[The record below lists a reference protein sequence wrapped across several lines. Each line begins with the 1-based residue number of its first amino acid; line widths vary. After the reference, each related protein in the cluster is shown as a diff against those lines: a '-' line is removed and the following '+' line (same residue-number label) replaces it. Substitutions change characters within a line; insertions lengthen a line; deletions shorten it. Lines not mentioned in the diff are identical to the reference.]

1 MPTNWGTD
9 GSHSTFTPPAASGG
23 DVSLD
28 AYSHPFAQ
36 DSGTPTSIA
45 TDAILDATLFKG
57 AKVVDVNGG
66 IKAITC
72 DGDKTTVAVDNVAGD
87 SEMTTANVLLT
98 NPRLEIQKDLIG
110 DWSFSLRFDAP
121 SNMGSAITHF
131 GLLLGWGVVS
141 GECHGVCARFG
152 RWQTSNGRNTVYYLV
167 DTGGISQTASDAVAW
182 TTERE
187 IQVKR
192 VGSTI
197 TASTRVGATDAWVA
211 YSTKDLDVAG
221 YVARASVVFYANAN
235 GEIFD
240 FHDGALDGF
249 VLAE

>member
-1 MPTNWGTD
+1 MTYLPSQT
-9 GSHSTFTPPAASGG
+9 GG
-23 DVSLD
+23 DVSLN

-36 DSGTPTSIA
+36 NSGTPSSIA
-45 TDAILDATLFKG
+45 ADAILDATLFKG

-66 IKAITC
+66 FKAISS
-72 DGDKTTVAVDNVAGD
+72 DGDKTTVAVDNVAND

-121 SNMGSAITHF
+121 SNMGNAITHF
-131 GLLLGWGVVS
+131 GLLLGWGAVS

-152 RWQTSNGRNTVYYLV
+152 RWQTANGRNTVYYLV
-167 DTGGISQTASDAVAW
+167 DTGGISQTASDAVSW

-192 VGSTI
+192 VGKTI
-197 TASTRVGATDAWVA
+197 TASTRVGATDSWSA

-221 YVARASVVFYANAN
+221 YIARASVVFYANAN
-235 GEIFD
+235 NEIFD
-240 FHDGALDGF
+240 FHGGALDGF